1 MSSLK
6 CFHLP
11 DLDFLIFEI
20 CSEWS
25 NRAGPA
31 WTSPGP
37 PRARRT
43 RFFEKCS
50 EWSEMARKL
59 VFGKTRP
66 GPPRAHRTRFFEKC
80 SEWSE
85 MARKLVFGKTHPG
98 PPRAHRTRFLKN
110 VQNDLKWREN
120 WFLEMTPP
128 WPARARPGPTLNMA
142 KFWSQITNC
151 SKILWLIWYSYS
163 HKALPYGS
171 CFMWEYSHHISL
183 QYFRAV
189 YSYMR

>member
-59 VFGKTRP
+59 VFEKNLPGPTP
-66 GPPRAHRTRFFEKC
+66 GPPDPVFWKMFRMIWNGEKIGF
-80 SEWSE
+80 WKWP
-85 MARKLVFGKTHPG
+85 RLDLPG
-98 PPRAHRTRFLKN
+98 PG
-110 VQNDLKWREN
+110 
-120 WFLEMTPP
+120 
-128 WPARARPGPTLNMA
+128 PGPLWIWQNFGVKLQTAQKYCGLYGTRTLI
-142 KFWSQITNC
+142 KHSPTGR
-151 SKILWLIWYSYS
+151 
-163 HKALPYGS
+163 ALCES
-171 CFMWEYSHHISL
+171 TVLYSHHISL

-189 YSYMR
+189 YS